1 VVKLDLA
8 KLRELLEME
17 LSSSELI
24 PLDEEFY
31 KEFDSLVKA
40 LKLRAES
47 SKERGEKIEE
57 KMYLAEMNVA
67 EKLIKEILR
76 ARLHKIVDMV
86 FEGRPHNLVGEE
98 RKVFSLLLAFVN
110 REHIPMEEL
119 ELVEEEVKE
128 EIPESGKRIWEAY
141 LVLEDI
147 PKIMDERLREYG
159 PFKAGDLVT
168 LPRTVGHVLVQREA
182 ARRITISH

>member
-1 VVKLDLA
+1 MDLA

-17 LSSSELI
+17 LSSNELTS
-24 PLDEEFY
+24 LDEEFY

-47 SKERGEKIEE
+47 SKERGEEIEE
-57 KMYLAEMNVA
+57 RLYLAEMNVA

-86 FEGRPHNLVGEE
+86 FEGRPQNLVGEE
-98 RKVFSLLLAFVN
+98 RRIFSLLLAFVN
-110 REHIPMEEL
+110 REHIPMGDAEI
-119 ELVEEEVKE
+119 VEEEEE
-128 EIPESGKRIWEAY
+128 EIPESGKQIWEAY
-141 LVLEDI
+141 LILEDI
-147 PKIMDERLREYG
+147 PKVMDERLREYG

-168 LPRTVGHVLVQREA
+168 LPRTLGHVLVQREV
-182 ARRITISH
+182 ARRVSISP

>member
-1 VVKLDLA
+1 MDLA

-17 LSSSELI
+17 LSSNELI
-24 PLDEEFY
+24 SLDDEFY

-47 SKERGEKIEE
+47 SKERGEELEE
-57 KMYLAEMNVA
+57 KLYLAEMNVA

-76 ARLHKIVDMV
+76 IRLHKIVDMV

-98 RKVFSLLLAFVN
+98 RKIFPILLAFVN
-110 REHIPMEEL
+110 REHIPMEDIEI
-119 ELVEEEVKE
+119 VEEEAE
-128 EIPESGKRIWEAY
+128 EKIPESGKQIWEAY
-141 LVLEDI
+141 LILEDI
-147 PKIMDERLREYG
+147 PKVMDERLREYG

-168 LPRTVGHVLVQREA
+168 LPRTLGHVLVQREA
-182 ARRITISH
+182 ARRVSISH

>member
-1 VVKLDLA
+1 MDLA

-17 LSSSELI
+17 LSSNELI
-24 PLDEEFY
+24 SLDEEFY

-47 SKERGEKIEE
+47 SKERGEEIEE
-57 KMYLAEMNVA
+57 RLYLAEMNVA

-76 ARLHKIVDMV
+76 IRLHKIVDMV

-98 RKVFSLLLAFVN
+98 RKIFSILLAFVN
-110 REHIPMEEL
+110 REHIPMEDIEI
-119 ELVEEEVKE
+119 VEEEAE
-128 EIPESGKRIWEAY
+128 EKIPESGKQIWEAY
-141 LVLEDI
+141 LILEDI
-147 PKIMDERLREYG
+147 PKVMDERLREYG

-168 LPRTVGHVLVQREA
+168 LPRTLGHVLVQREA
-182 ARRITISH
+182 ARRVSISH

>member
-1 VVKLDLA
+1 MDLA

-17 LSSSELI
+17 LSSNELTS
-24 PLDEEFY
+24 LDEEFY

-47 SKERGEKIEE
+47 SKERGEEIEE
-57 KMYLAEMNVA
+57 RLYLAEMNVA

-76 ARLHKIVDMV
+76 IRLHKIVDMV

-98 RKVFSLLLAFVN
+98 RKIFSILLAFVN
-110 REHIPMEEL
+110 REHIPMEDIEI
-119 ELVEEEVKE
+119 VEEEVE
-128 EIPESGKRIWEAY
+128 EKIPESGKQIWEAY
-141 LVLEDI
+141 LILEDI
-147 PKIMDERLREYG
+147 PKVMDERLREYG

-168 LPRTVGHVLVQREA
+168 LPRTLGHVLVQREA
-182 ARRITISH
+182 ARRVSISH

>member
-1 VVKLDLA
+1 MDLA

-17 LSSSELI
+17 LSSNELI
-24 PLDEEFY
+24 SLDDEFY

-47 SKERGEKIEE
+47 SKERGEELEE
-57 KMYLAEMNVA
+57 KLYLAEMNVA

-76 ARLHKIVDMV
+76 IRLHKIVDMV

-98 RKVFSLLLAFVN
+98 RKIFSILLAFVN
-110 REHIPMEEL
+110 REHIPMEDIEI
-119 ELVEEEVKE
+119 VEEEAE
-128 EIPESGKRIWEAY
+128 EKIPESGKQIWEAY
-141 LVLEDI
+141 LILEDI
-147 PKIMDERLREYG
+147 PKVMDERLREYG

-168 LPRTVGHVLVQREA
+168 LPRTLGHVLVQREA
-182 ARRITISH
+182 ARRVSISH

>member
-1 VVKLDLA
+1 MDLA

-17 LSSSELI
+17 LSSNELTS
-24 PLDEEFY
+24 LDEEFY

-47 SKERGEKIEE
+47 SKERGEEIEE
-57 KMYLAEMNVA
+57 RLYLAEMNVA

-86 FEGRPHNLVGEE
+86 FEGRPQNLVGEE
-98 RKVFSLLLAFVN
+98 RRIFSLLLAFVN
-110 REHIPMEEL
+110 REHIPMEGFEM
-119 ELVEEEVKE
+119 VEEETEE
-128 EIPESGKRIWEAY
+128 EIPESGKQIWEAY
-141 LVLEDI
+141 LILEDI
-147 PKIMDERLREYG
+147 PKVMDERLREYG

-168 LPRTVGHVLVQREA
+168 LPRTLGHVLVQREV
-182 ARRITISH
+182 ARRVSISP

>member
-1 VVKLDLA
+1 LDLA

-17 LSSSELI
+17 LSSNELI
-24 PLDEEFY
+24 SLDDEFY

-47 SKERGEKIEE
+47 SKERGEELEE
-57 KMYLAEMNVA
+57 KLYLAEMNVA

-76 ARLHKIVDMV
+76 IRLHKIVDMV

-98 RKVFSLLLAFVN
+98 RKIFSILLAFVN
-110 REHIPMEEL
+110 REHIPMEDIEI
-119 ELVEEEVKE
+119 VEEEVE
-128 EIPESGKRIWEAY
+128 EKIPESGKQIWEAY
-141 LVLEDI
+141 LILEDI
-147 PKIMDERLREYG
+147 PKVMDEQLREYG

-168 LPRTVGHVLVQREA
+168 LPRTLGHVLVQREV
-182 ARRITISH
+182 ARRVSISP